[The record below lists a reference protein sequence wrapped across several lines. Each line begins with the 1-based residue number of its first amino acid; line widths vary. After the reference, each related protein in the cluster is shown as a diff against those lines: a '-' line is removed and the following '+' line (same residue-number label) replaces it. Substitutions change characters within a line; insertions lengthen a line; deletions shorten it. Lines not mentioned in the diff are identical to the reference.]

1 MLFRTAPI
9 AASLALALAAAP
21 AVAQDA
27 ASGPEACTVRDTN
40 GMITLVICPE
50 GLGAADLQVAGQAA
64 CEGRE
69 PCLAWIWDNPEVAP
83 VTAPASG
90 PSSHKTA
97 RAISAGSTSRRSAA
111 GRVSSVSASAP
122 EAKAA
127 SSAGVRVKPGETALT
142 RTPRG
147 PHSAAR
153 VVVRFSTAAL
163 AGP

>member
-83 VTAPASG
+83 VTAPATSEG
-90 PSSHKTA
+90 LGGEALAAA
-97 RAISAGSTSRRSAA
+97 RAVWVHDDRQLISMEQPYVGI
-111 GRVSSVSASAP
+111 GGEDLDDEAP
-122 EAKAA
+122 LLPLE
-127 SSAGVRVKPGETALT
+127 
-142 RTPRG
+142 
-147 PHSAAR
+147 
-153 VVVRFSTAAL
+153 
-163 AGP
+163 